1 MILELDGYRDYA
13 EVYTASS
20 KLQTVQTPLSI
31 LPSMA
36 DIDIGKYGIDK
47 EQGIEL
53 LRRMSDVN
61 NRCHMWGTY
70 IGATYKEIN
79 GSRQIPR
86 SIIYHVIIRRLPCQC
101 PTMRVADA
109 NTLHRSSASNWSTT
123 SQNLNSNK
131 FFQNTT
137 EPKQTTRND
146 GFGSIAQR
154 ATDR

>member
-1 MILELDGYRDYA
+1 MILELAGYRDYA
-13 EVYTASS
+13 EEYTVSS

-36 DIDIGKYGIDK
+36 DIDVGKYGIDK
-47 EQGIEL
+47 ERGIEL

-61 NRCHMWGTY
+61 NRCHMLGTY
-70 IGATYKEIN
+70 IGAKYKEIN
-79 GSRQIPR
+79 GSRQITR
-86 SIIYHVIIRRLPCQC
+86 SIIGHVIIRRLPCQC

-109 NTLHRSSASNWSTT
+109 NTLHHSSASNWSTT
-123 SQNLNSNK
+123 SQNLNSK
-131 FFQNTT
+131 KIQNTT

-146 GFGSIAQR
+146 GFGSIAQQ